1 MSKKEIRKELELVL
15 IKSLEEV
22 LNKKNAVATKKIR
35 KNTHVAS
42 KMVAKKFLKMIKNI
56 DENKIVTPKKSVKKA
71 IVSFKNAGT
80 PSVKKRI
87 KKIKIKVKK

>member
-15 IKSLEEV
+15 IKTIEEV
-22 LNKKNAVATKKIR
+22 LNKRNAVATKKIK
-35 KNTHVAS
+35 KNTQVAS
-42 KMVAKKFLKMIKNI
+42 KMVTKKFLKILKNI
-56 DENKIVTPKKSVKKA
+56 EEKKIVTPKKSVKKA
-71 IVSFKNAGT
+71 IVSFKNPGT